1 MTEPRPPG
9 GTGEG
14 SVAPEERAPSAGT
27 PPPPGEPPAPGAPTA
42 TEAAAARASVGQVIV
57 NASLVLAVAA
67 VASRLLGWVRLV
79 VIGSQFGA
87 SRELDAYFA
96 AFLIP
101 DAIFQLVVAGALF
114 TALVPVFVSLRAR
127 GQDIEAWRLASSVI
141 NALVLALA
149 ALSLVMALFAPA
161 LVPLVAPGFDAPTT
175 ELAVRLTRIML
186 LSPVFIGLGAVIT
199 GLLNSYNS
207 FAIPALA
214 PLIYNVAI
222 IGAAIFVA
230 PFLGVE
236 ALAIGVAVGSLAHL
250 AIQLPSMSRV
260 GQRYDL
266 VMDLRSPAVRRVALL
281 MGPRTLG
288 LAAGQLN
295 LIVSTVLASGLREG
309 SVTAYNYAFQLSQ
322 IPVGIVGVSI
332 AVALFPTLSRDAALG
347 RVSEIRRQVSGALR
361 IITFIALPVTAIMVV
376 LREPL
381 TSAIVEYGLFGPE
394 AADRTAGAL
403 LYFALGLAAHSA
415 VQVLVRAYYAMH
427 DTRTPVLWALV
438 AVALN
443 IPLMSFLVGPMGI
456 EGLALSISITAS
468 IEVLG
473 LIWALRGDLKRIDG
487 DQILRSM
494 LRALVASVAAALL
507 MLGALSV
514 LEGVLPAIVES
525 PPGRVITLLVLS
537 GAGLTIFVLVAAALR
552 SPELDTLRGLIRR
565 RFGRR

>member
-1 MTEPRPPG
+1 
-9 GTGEG
+9 
-14 SVAPEERAPSAGT
+14 VAPDVRDAAVVTNAQEPI
-27 PPPPGEPPAPGAPTA
+27 PPEQPTQ
-42 TEAAAARASVGQVIV
+42 ASVGQVV
-57 NASLVLAVAA
+57 LNASLVLAIAA
-67 VASRLLGWVRLV
+67 VASRVLGWVRLV

-101 DAIFQLVVAGALF
+101 DAIFQLLIAGALF
-114 TALVPVFVSLRAR
+114 TALVPVFVSLRTR
-127 GQDIEAWRLASSVI
+127 DQDIEAWRLASSVI

-149 ALSLVMALFAPA
+149 GLSLVMALFAPA

-186 LSPVFIGLGAVIT
+186 LSPVFIGLGAVVT
-199 GLLNSYNS
+199 GLLNSYNN
-207 FAIPALA
+207 FAVPALA
-214 PLIYNVAI
+214 PLVYNVSI
-222 IGAAIFVA
+222 ILAAIFVA

-236 ALAIGVAVGSLAHL
+236 ALALGVVVGSLLHL
-250 AIQLPSMSRV
+250 AIQLPSLRKV
-260 GQRYDL
+260 GSRYDL
-266 VMDLRSPAVRRVALL
+266 IMDLRSPAVRSVALL

-347 RVSEIRRQVSGALR
+347 NVSEIRRQVSGALR

-381 TSAIVEYGLFGPE
+381 TSTIVQYGLFDAE

-403 LYFALGLAAHSA
+403 LFFALGLAAHSA
-415 VQVLVRAYYAMH
+415 VQILVRAYYAMH
-427 DTRTPVLWALV
+427 DTRTPVFWALV
-438 AVALN
+438 AVAVN
-443 IPLMSFLVGPMGI
+443 IPLMTFLVGPMGI
-456 EGLALSISITAS
+456 EGLALSISVTAS

-487 DQILRSM
+487 EVILRSVA
-494 LRALVASVAAALL
+494 RAFVASVAAALL
-507 MLGALSV
+507 MLGGLSV
-514 LEGVLPAIVES
+514 LEGAVPLFVES
-525 PPGRVITLLVLS
+525 PAGRLITLIVLG
-537 GAGLTIFVLVAAALR
+537 GAGLAIFVLVAGALR
-552 SPELDTLRGLIRR
+552 SPELVTIRELLLR
-565 RFGRR
+565 RFGRRGLGHG